1 MKKIVGVDIGNDS
14 MKYYDG
20 SQDNMSIMPNVIAES
35 IELDHFVDHFEVQQ
49 GSILDFL
56 DVKIES
62 QGQLLGHYFVGRLA
76 EKNPKHIQEMFTGN
90 NKADENQ
97 IMISLLALLAA
108 KTAEPKKQ
116 GKVEATFT
124 LGLGL
129 PLKDYVSSKQVLIDK
144 LVGTHKVT
152 FNSWVPQVA
161 NQVVVLHIEQAYI
174 FPEGSAALI
183 NYTYN
188 DQGEVVNSDYL
199 KELVGICDIGL
210 HTTDMPV
217 LRNMAVVS
225 DSHLTTS
232 LNEGMAQPLDA
243 IIRRVYKEFKGWK
256 FKSRYHL
263 VECITRKNCMITD
276 RGTVH
281 NIRSIVEEEFKRFTN
296 KIANHIHNKWYEER
310 EIKVIFLVGGGAI
323 AMRPFL
329 EPVLEDKGYN
339 LYMPEL
345 PQYQNAMGFYKA
357 VCILASTM

>member
-1 MKKIVGVDIGNDS
+1 MIKKIAGVDIGNDS

-20 SQDNMSIMPNVIAES
+20 TQGNMSIMPNVIAES
-35 IELDHFVDHFEVQQ
+35 IELDHFEMQQ
-49 GSILDFL
+49 GNILDFL

-62 QGQLLGHYFVGRLA
+62 KGQLIGHYFVGKLA

-90 NKADENQ
+90 NKADEKQ
-97 IMISLLALLAA
+97 VMISLLTLLAA
-108 KTAEPKKQ
+108 KTADPKKQ
-116 GKVEATFT
+116 GKMEAAFT

-129 PLKDYVSSKQVLIDK
+129 PIKDYVSSKQVLIDK
-144 LVGTHKVT
+144 LVGTHKVI

-161 NQVVVLHIEQAYI
+161 NQVVILHIEHAYI

-183 NYTYN
+183 NYSYS

-199 KELVGICDIGL
+199 EELVGICDIGSQ
-210 HTTDMPV
+210 TTDMPV

-263 VECITRKNCMITD
+263 VECITKKNCMITD

-281 NIRSIVEEEFKRFTN
+281 SIRSIVEEEFKRFAN
-296 KIANHIHNKWYEER
+296 KIANHIHNKWFEER
-310 EIKVIFLVGGGAI
+310 EIRVIFLVGGGAI

-329 EPVLEDKGYN
+329 EAELEEKGYN
-339 LYMPEL
+339 LYVPEL
-345 PQYQNAMGFYKA
+345 PQSQNAMGFYKS
-357 VCILASTM
+357 VRILTSAM

>member
-1 MKKIVGVDIGNDS
+1 MVKKITGVDIGNDS

-20 SQDNMSIMPNVIAES
+20 TQGNMSIMPNIIAES
-35 IELDHFVDHFEVQQ
+35 IELDHFETQQ

-62 QGQLLGHYFVGRLA
+62 KSQLLGHYFVGKLS

-90 NKADENQ
+90 NKADEKQ
-97 IMISLLALLAA
+97 VVISLLALLAA
-108 KTAEPKKQ
+108 KIADPKKQ
-116 GKVEATFT
+116 GKVEAAFT

-129 PLKDYVSSKQVLIDK
+129 PIKDFVSSKQVLIDK

-152 FNSWVPQVA
+152 FNSWVPQIA
-161 NQVVVLHIEQAYI
+161 NQAVILHIENVYI

-183 NYTYN
+183 NYSYS
-188 DQGEVVNSDYL
+188 DHGEIVNSEYFE
-199 KELVGICDIGL
+199 ELVGICDIGSQ
-210 HTTDMPV
+210 TTDMPV

-243 IIRRVYKEFKGWK
+243 IIRRVYKEYKGWK

-263 VECITRKNCMITD
+263 VECITKKNCMITD
-276 RGTVH
+276 RGSTH
-281 NIRSIVEEEFKRFTN
+281 NIRSIIEEEFKRFAN

-310 EIKVIFLVGGGAI
+310 EIRVIFLVGGGAI

-329 EPVLEDKGYN
+329 ESELEEKGYN
-339 LYMPEL
+339 LFMPEL
-345 PQYQNAMGFYKA
+345 PQYQNAMGFFKA
-357 VCILASTM
+357 ARILSSL